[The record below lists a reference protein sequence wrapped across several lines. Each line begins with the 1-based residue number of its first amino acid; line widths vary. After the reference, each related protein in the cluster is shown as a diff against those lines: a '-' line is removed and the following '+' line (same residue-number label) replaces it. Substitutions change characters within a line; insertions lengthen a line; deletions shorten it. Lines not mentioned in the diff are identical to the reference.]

1 MCEGVV
7 GNRKSDWDPDV
18 TEKKLATLILSKLAS
33 AGLGSTVSI
42 VAALEELHTFGKL
55 LGLLQLLH
63 VFPQA
68 AQNFFLSSGELP

>member
-33 AGLGSTVSI
+33 AGLGSKVSI
-42 VAALEELHTFGKL
+42 VAALEELHTFCK
-55 LGLLQLLH
+55 
-63 VFPQA
+63 
-68 AQNFFLSSGELP
+68 